1 MANRSRASVWW
12 SLVISFTAVAL
23 NGGPARAAIIIS
35 GYTDATNDRF
45 TDSGSFLLSGFDLS
59 GIGQDA
65 SGRWATAIGRNV
77 VISAAHLAPT
87 GSVTF
92 YPANDPGDVPVTIGI
107 AGGQKITGTD
117 LWIGTLESNL
127 PEAITDYAFATE
139 MLSGPSEALVSAGT
153 YQGVT
158 AFTFG
163 RSQAVHPA
171 TRDQAVGQNRITG
184 YVENVD
190 FLGNSDND
198 SLLMQRD
205 DPGDTN
211 FVTYESFFQGGD
223 SGGPTFVDDSGQLV
237 LIGTNAFR
245 YDADDPF
252 AEDPITGSGINYI
265 ANQSAFINQYIEAAA
280 VPEPSSLALLT
291 GVTALMVRCRKRKS
305 SSRR

>member
-1 MANRSRASVWW
+1 MVMGSRA
-12 SLVISFTAVAL
+12 LVCCLLASCFATV
-23 NGGPARAAIIIS
+23 GPGSGSARAAIVIS

-45 TDSGSFLLSGFDLS
+45 TNSGSFLLSGFDLS

-65 SGRWATAIGRNV
+65 SGHWATAIGRNV

-87 GSVTF
+87 GTVTF

-107 AGGQKITGTD
+107 ADGEKITETD

-127 PEAITDYAFATE
+127 PDAITNYAFATE

-163 RSQAVHPA
+163 LSQAVNPA

-190 FLGNSDND
+190 FLGNADND

-237 LIGTNAFR
+237 LVGTNAFR
-245 YDADDPF
+245 YNADDPF

-265 ANQSAFINQYIEAAA
+265 ANQSAFINQYIQAAA

-291 GVTALMVRCRKRKS
+291 GVTALIVRRRKRKS
-305 SSRR
+305 SSQC